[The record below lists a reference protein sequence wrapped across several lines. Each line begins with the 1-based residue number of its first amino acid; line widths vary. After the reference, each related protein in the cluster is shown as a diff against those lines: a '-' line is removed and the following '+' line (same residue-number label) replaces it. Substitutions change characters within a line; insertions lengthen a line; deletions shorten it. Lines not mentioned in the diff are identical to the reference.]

1 MDMVG
6 ECTNKVKINES
17 NAAKEPV
24 KQNYEDSI
32 KDLPIF
38 NKFVER
44 ISFEDYFKLVSSSF
58 TSNKPEAASACTSQ
72 EAGFSLIES
81 LSNAVC
87 HPEVVD
93 LITKKFLDNVKMND

>member
-17 NAAKEPV
+17 KAAKEPV
-24 KQNYEDSI
+24 KQNYEDII

-44 ISFEDYFKLVSSSF
+44 ISLEDYLKLVSSSF
-58 TSNKPEAASACTSQ
+58 TLNKPDACTSQ